1 MYPKFRPMNSA
12 ELLGI
17 AKLPQSRGLKNGRI
31 NLSQTGPE
39 AITLGEAG
47 SYDLGREHRREV

>member
-1 MYPKFRPMNSA
+1 MNSA
-12 ELLGI
+12 ELLRI
-17 AKLPQSRGLKNGRI
+17 AKLPQSRGLENGRI
-31 NLSQTGPE
+31 NLSQTGAE